1 MLAVPWLCHAG
12 CALLPLPC
20 WICLSYQE
28 KVLELAR
35 PQLALV
41 PLGYS
46 MSLLLWDPHGPG
58 TQLPFQSVI
67 WQVKGI
73 GERWQGEG
81 TAQLCSAGLLGH
93 PTDPDPTGA
102 GVRSSHGSQEP
113 TDPSFSTGN

>member
-1 MLAVPWLCHAG
+1 MGPKSFSVPYPQPREPGPPAPCFLCHAVAAMAVPCWLCHAG
-12 CALLPLPC
+12 CATLTLLC

-46 MSLLLWDPHGPG
+46 VSLLLWDPHGPG

-67 WQVKGI
+67 WQVRAQGR
-73 GERWQGEG
+73 GGRER
-81 TAQLCSAGLLGH
+81 
-93 PTDPDPTGA
+93 
-102 GVRSSHGSQEP
+102 
-113 TDPSFSTGN
+113 